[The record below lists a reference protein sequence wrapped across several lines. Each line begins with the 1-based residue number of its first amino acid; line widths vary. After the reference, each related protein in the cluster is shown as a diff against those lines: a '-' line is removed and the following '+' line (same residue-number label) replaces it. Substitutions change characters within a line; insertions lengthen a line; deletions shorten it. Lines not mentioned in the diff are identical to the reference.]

1 VPLLDLDQDSFSRA
15 LGWDSNRTCASSKA
29 TAQDRPMSFRP
40 NRSLT
45 IDDHSQGAMTMKLTA
60 MLFLTLDGVYQGPGA
75 PDEEI
80 GRPITSV
87 YERADAL
94 LLGRVTWE
102 NSTWTRL
109 LHRPRKL
116 TVQA

>member
-1 VPLLDLDQDSFSRA
+1 
-15 LGWDSNRTCASSKA
+15 
-29 TAQDRPMSFRP
+29 MSFRP

-75 PDEEI
+75 PDEDRRGGFERGGWVAPHSDEEI
-80 GRPITSV
+80 GRSITSV

-116 TVQA
+116 TFQA